1 MSSDLSAVAGL
12 AITAMFNPS
21 LVAATTAMLLL
32 PHPRDLMF
40 GYLLGAYLTSITVGL
55 VLVFSLQ
62 GSSFASTAKHTVSPA
77 EDIAVGTILL
87 VVAFVLA
94 TGRDAPIRER
104 LRSRKEAKARAGSA
118 EEPWSQRMLGRGSTG
133 VAFVVGALL
142 SFPGLSYLA
151 ALGRIAKVNPGTT
164 ATVLLVVGFCL
175 VQLLLLEAPLLG
187 FTFAPER
194 TRSAVASFRAWV
206 DRRGRSATAIAA
218 ATLGTIL
225 IVVGLVSAL

>member
-1 MSSDLSAVAGL
+1 
-12 AITAMFNPS
+12 
-21 LVAATTAMLLL
+21 ML
-32 PHPRDLMF
+32 

-62 GSSFASTAKHTVSPA
+62 GSSFSSTAKHTVSPA

-87 VVAFVLA
+87 VIAFVLA

-104 LRSRKEAKARAGSA
+104 RRARKEAKARAGKA
-118 EEPWSQRMLGRGSTG
+118 EEPWSQRMLGHGSTG
-133 VAFVVGALL
+133 LAFVVGALL

-175 VQLLLLEAPLLG
+175 VQSPLEAPLLG

-194 TRSAVASFRAWV
+194 TRSAIAPSVPGWTV
-206 DRRGRSATAIAA
+206 EAA
-218 ATLGTIL
+218 APRRSLPPRSGRFSSSSVSSAPCDGPAAYWPGIATPE
-225 IVVGLVSAL
+225 VAACSALITCSSPLPAS